1 MLRAFYLPD
10 SVELYEV
17 GLDRNVGEV
26 CGEQFSGAEEFAA
39 VMVGFGLAVS
49 FEMGQAAVGGAV
61 GVAHDHYSFGL
72 VQADGHADLFED
84 EVLFEVVARGSEG
97 LGSSGDDDHI
107 GALDT
112 LLLQELPDG
121 RADAVIEAAED
132 GGVGYVRVG
141 GRVEMEDLAHGRYS
155 SRF

>member
-1 MLRAFYLPD
+1 
-10 SVELYEV
+10 
-17 GLDRNVGEV
+17 
-26 CGEQFSGAEEFAA
+26 
-39 VMVGFGLAVS
+39 MVGFSFAVS

-61 GVAHDHYSFGL
+61 GVARDHDAFGL
-72 VQADGHADLFED
+72 VQPDGHSDLFED
-84 EVLFEVVARGSEG
+84 KVLFEVVARGGES

-112 LLLQELPDG
+112 LLLQELSNG

-132 GGVGYVRVG
+132 GGVGYVLVG

-155 SRF
+155 FRF